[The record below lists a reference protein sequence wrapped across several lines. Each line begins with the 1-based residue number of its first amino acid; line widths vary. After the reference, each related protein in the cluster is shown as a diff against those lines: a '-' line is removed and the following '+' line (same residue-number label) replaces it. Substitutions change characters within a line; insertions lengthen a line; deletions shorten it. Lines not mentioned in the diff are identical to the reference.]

1 MSFKT
6 KTATLFAVTYA
17 CIVLMTVSCS
27 RYTVRH
33 TPSVSTRTGP
43 PAHAPAHGYRRKYIS
58 GVELVFDSGLGVYVV
73 VGHPDHY
80 YHDGYFYRLHGG
92 LWEMSLSLDG
102 HWKVASEKS
111 LPAGLRVKVK
121 ANNSS
126 NGRGNNRG
134 RGKAKDKKG
143 VVSIDRLF

>member
-6 KTATLFAVTYA
+6 KTATLFVVTCA

-27 RYTVRH
+27 RHTVRH
-33 TPSVSTRTGP
+33 TPTVSKGTGP
-43 PAHAPAHGYRRKYIS
+43 PAHAPAHGYRRKHMS
-58 GVELVFDSGLGVYVV
+58 GLELVFDSGLGVYVV
-73 VGHPDHY
+73 VGHSDHY
-80 YHDGYFYRLHGG
+80 YHDGYFYRLQGG

-102 HWKVASEKS
+102 HWKVAPEKS
-111 LPAGLRVKVK
+111 LPAGLKIKVK

-134 RGKAKDKKG
+134 SVKAKHKKDI
-143 VVSIDRLF
+143 VSMDRPF